1 MRLLHLALG
10 ANFIIGL
17 RLNVYLCQCVCQC
30 GTVQKYYHYL
40 LLSSFCFWYS
50 GHLPSLVSLRL
61 VLAKRLALANNTEQ
75 KWYVSLFCWSTE
87 EPTRCSPCPLARYW
101 DLWNSICRSLQQ
113 LGLQTTDVMN
123 QSPPPVAMCCKKE
136 NCTVLVTD
144 IWGMF
149 VIRV

>member
-30 GTVQKYYHYL
+30 GTVKKYYHYL

-75 KWYVSLFCWSTE
+75 K
-87 EPTRCSPCPLARYW
+87 
-101 DLWNSICRSLQQ
+101 
-113 LGLQTTDVMN
+113 
-123 QSPPPVAMCCKKE
+123 
-136 NCTVLVTD
+136 
-144 IWGMF
+144 
-149 VIRV
+149 